1 MRRHGRSR
9 LLGHWLALRHVGVQ
23 MQRSQWQLRLRY
35 ACFWTAKT
43 LRPFVEGSCVP
54 IGSCSHFSLPLQRL
68 EVLHTKLSHKG
79 AVPRVHN
86 TGVTAVQTVKGDR
99 LHGVCSPLFVFV
111 SPVTR
116 RLQRVLTPR
125 LTINNEERAKNKVL
139 REACLVIAC
148 LFTADFTYI
157 LFVLQFVNKIV
168 NKMNAL
174 PVSNLHRA
182 TATRV

>member
-1 MRRHGRSR
+1 MGVLVFSGTGWLYVMRESRCNARNGSFGCAMHVFGRRKPFDHLSKVR
-9 LLGHWLALRHVGVQ
+9 VFQLVLARISLCPYSDWKYYTLNYHIRVRSHV
-23 MQRSQWQLRLRY
+23 S
-35 ACFWTAKT
+35 
-43 LRPFVEGSCVP
+43 
-54 IGSCSHFSLPLQRL
+54 
-68 EVLHTKLSHKG
+68 
-79 AVPRVHN
+79 
-86 TGVTAVQTVKGDR
+86 VTAVQTVKGDR

-148 LFTADFTYI
+148 LFTADFTSI